1 MFMAKRV
8 LANVLVAAVGV
19 LLRLIVRLSIDE
31 EQTADSGASG
41 IALRSTP

>member
-1 MFMAKRV
+1 MSVAKRV

-31 EQTADSGASG
+31 EQTAGPGPSE
-41 IALRSTP
+41 IALRSAP